1 MSEATNSTTTTDAG
15 VLAFP
20 DGIDF
25 DQAVLDMNGVPLIAA
40 EDEVLRLGSVCVNA
54 LMGTFEGDK
63 ADGNEK
69 RERFNLAQKINP
81 TDGLFQVVKLSSK
94 QKRMVLDMAEKMYLT
109 LLYVRIYEALEGSTD
124 IDD

>member
-25 DQAVLDMNGVPLIAA
+25 EQAVLDMNGAPLIAA